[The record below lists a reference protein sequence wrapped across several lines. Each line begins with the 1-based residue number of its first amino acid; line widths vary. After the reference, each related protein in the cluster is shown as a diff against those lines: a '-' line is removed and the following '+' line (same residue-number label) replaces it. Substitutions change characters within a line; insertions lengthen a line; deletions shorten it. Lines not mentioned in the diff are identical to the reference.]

1 MRGTALADVCVL
13 VVSSTMG
20 PQALTRE
27 HLVAALS
34 AGISSFVIVIND
46 FDGDAGLLAACE
58 LEVRSLLAEHGAAG
72 DDAPIVT
79 GSLRT
84 REGAVAAAVLA
95 AIDALPVV
103 VRDSTASAL
112 MRPLFHHP
120 ALSQMAVA
128 VDGAGSTVASG
139 RVMAGSLK
147 LGDEV
152 RVIGQRPAVSG
163 PPIDPRTLDLRA
175 RVTRLQLDKHE
186 VDIVS
191 AGEHCGLQ
199 LTFAGPTPIV
209 GRFSSVIV
217 GPEHPGLITAVMARL
232 TLRAADVGGPRHGLR
247 TGTVTEAWTGPTS
260 GTCTILPVDDN
271 GRDVAVVA
279 AGDSFTAAI
288 LLRTGRFADVGG
300 SIALVTAAGVLARG
314 EITELVARQA
324 VFTSWNERAQA
335 NRAARFAAWKATS
348 PAAIAKAA
356 AKAGV
361 TP

>member
-95 AIDALPVV
+95 AIDAMPVV
-103 VRDSTASAL
+103 VRDSTAPAL
-112 MRPLFHHP
+112 MRLLFHHP

-139 RVMAGSLK
+139 RMMAGTLK
-147 LGDEV
+147 RGDEV
-152 RVIGQRPAVSG
+152 RVIGQRPAVSW
-163 PPIDPRTLDLRA
+163 PPINPRTLDLRA
-175 RVTRLQLDKHE
+175 RVTRLQLARHG
-186 VDIVS
+186 VDTVD

-199 LTFAGPTPIV
+199 LTFAGFTPIL
-209 GRFSSVIV
+209 GRFNAVIV
-217 GPEHPGLITAVMARL
+217 GPDHPGPVRTVIARL
-232 TLRAADVGGPRHGLR
+232 SLRAADVGGPRHGLR
-247 TGTVTEAWTGPTS
+247 TGIVTEVWTGPTS
-260 GTCTILPVDDN
+260 GICTVLPIDASGN
-271 GRDVAVVA
+271 DVAVVA
-279 AGDSFTAAI
+279 AGSSFTAAI
-288 LLRTGRFADVGG
+288 LLWDGRFAELGG
-300 SIALVTAAGVLARG
+300 PIALVASAGVLAFG
-314 EITELVARQA
+314 EITELVVRRA
-324 VFTSWNERAQA
+324 VVTSWNERSQA
-335 NRAARFAAWKATS
+335 NRAARFAAWKATR
-348 PAAIAKAA
+348 PTVIAKAA